1 MPEALTW
8 PDAADKRMHAHLL
21 PLSDQIN
28 VAMQPSHPCPA
39 CARLAATTASTLLWL
54 RDCTQQEQV
63 GWEHALNLC
72 CVLCRAWHIISHPL
86 AINPF
91 PASYLNCR
99 TGFTIAPVTIPGNQ
113 AFMDWKL
120 TMLTELH
127 AMDNMKAI
135 LGGMMRVG
143 MLSKQS
149 PSLCVQC
156 VMKARLH
163 VGLSQHSCMK
173 VCSCP
178 LPQTEF

>member
-1 MPEALTW
+1 MALCSRQE
-8 PDAADKRMHAHLL
+8 DACASSVLGQCCQCSLA
-21 PLSDQIN
+21 I
-28 VAMQPSHPCPA
+28 PSSA
-39 CARLAATTASTLLWL
+39 CARMAATTASTLLWL
-54 RDCTQQEQV
+54 RNCRQQEHF
-63 GWEHALNLC
+63 GWEHALTLC

-113 AFMDWKL
+113 GFMDWKL

-143 MLSKQS
+143 MLSKHFS
-149 PSLCVQC
+149 SCVAQFC
-156 VMKARLH
+156 DPRLAECD
-163 VGLSQHSCMK
+163 VY
-173 VCSCP
+173 
-178 LPQTEF
+178 

>member
-1 MPEALTW
+1 
-8 PDAADKRMHAHLL
+8 MHAHLL
-21 PLSDQIN
+21 PLSEQAN
-28 VAMQPSHPCPA
+28 VVVQPSHPCSA
-39 CARLAATTASTLLWL
+39 CARMAATIASTLLWL
-54 RDCTQQEQV
+54 RDCRQQEQV
-63 GWEHALNLC
+63 GWEHALILC

-99 TGFTIAPVTIPGNQ
+99 TCFTIAPVTIPGNQ

-149 PSLCVQC
+149 PFE
-156 VMKARLH
+156 
-163 VGLSQHSCMK
+163 SCK
-173 VCSCP
+173 
-178 LPQTEF
+178 L